1 MESDKKN
8 EIVSAGEEATEVTV
22 SPQQPVSTWR
32 PQDADREV
40 IKANIRRRVWTSNA
54 SPKAQFIPAKPLP
67 TVQDDG
73 RKTVA
78 VYARVSTKST
88 EQVSSIEN
96 QTRYYTEKVEK
107 TPNWEMLEI
116 YSDDGHTGTDANREN
131 FQRLL
136 SDVMSGKINCVVVKD
151 LSRFARN
158 YSDAGSLID
167 NLFVQMGVRF
177 ISLAENVD
185 SYLNPDS
192 VSSIIVPITN
202 VMNDQ
207 YCYQTS
213 KKIRQVFDYKRRN
226 GQYIGAF
233 APYGYVK
240 HPKDKH
246 QLIIDPDA
254 AEIVKLVFSLF
265 LKGTS
270 KRATALYLNEH
281 GVPSPSAY
289 KLQKGI
295 PVSTRGYDDP
305 MWGAR
310 MIHSILTNPTYTGDL
325 AQGRSRVKSYKVH
338 EVESVPREE
347 WVEVAGTHESIIDY
361 ETFDKVQALLQRD
374 TRTSPKGREVHL
386 FSGFLKCADCGRAI
400 TRSVGNNNNVYYA
413 CSTYKNRSR
422 TACTM
427 HSIKHNRLEAAV
439 LFAVQQQIHLAVSYS
454 EMIARINTAPV
465 KKSQSIRLEE
475 LIAAKERELAK
486 ISRYK
491 QSLYQDWKDGEITQQ
506 DYRDMKADYERQT
519 IALTDV
525 LARLNAE
532 RAELANG
539 VKSEHPALVAFTKH
553 QNIDQLSRELLVELI
568 DHIKVYENGNI
579 SVRFK
584 FADEFRR
591 IADTSS
597 RQAVSFT
604 TRSST
609 WIRAPPCDLVPK
621 QVHIRWRSKNEV

>member
-40 IKANIRRRVWTSNA
+40 IKSNIRRRVWTSNA

-305 MWGAR
+305 MWGVR

-591 IADTSS
+591 IAEYIEINTTKP
-597 RQAVSFT
+597 AV
-604 TRSST
+604 
-609 WIRAPPCDLVPK
+609 AG
-621 QVHIRWRSKNEV
+621 